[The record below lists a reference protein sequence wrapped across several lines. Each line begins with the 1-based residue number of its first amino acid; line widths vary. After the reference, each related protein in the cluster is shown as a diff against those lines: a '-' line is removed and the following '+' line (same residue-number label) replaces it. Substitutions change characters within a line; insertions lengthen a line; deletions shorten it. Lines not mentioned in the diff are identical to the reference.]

1 MNKIP
6 LFIFFVIFNCN
17 VFALSSFIAD
27 YKLVVDNIKV
37 ATETRTLNFYE
48 NKYEY
53 TANAKTTGV
62 AKLFGDI
69 SIEAKSIFVIND
81 YGVDSEKYIINESKD
96 KELTK
101 SYIVNISSK
110 NNTVISESTTPKLD
124 TKAFKTEG
132 GNILDPL
139 SLFIALLNDLSN
151 MPNKVIFRY
160 QVADG
165 KYLKKNEYRKI
176 SNQTF
181 MINGIE
187 EDVIRVEEFNSDS
200 NLTALFSPK
209 YLYLPVVIEQTKQG
223 RSQRYELIG
232 LRAKVNE
239 SEELQV
245 IF

>member
-1 MNKIP
+1 MIKIP

-37 ATETRTLNFYE
+37 ATETRILNFYE

-81 YGVDSEKYIINESKD
+81 YGVDSEKYI
-96 KELTK
+96 
-101 SYIVNISSK
+101 VNISSK

-124 TKAFKTEG
+124 TKTFKTEG

-209 YLYLPVVIEQTKQG
+209 YLYLPVVIEQTKRG
-223 RSQRYELIG
+223 RSQRYELTG